1 MIKKAPSVLVILL
14 SLIVSCNTTNDT
26 VVLKNKNTEVKKID
40 EDGNKKHVNSENV
53 ELTLINQLKKI
64 GGVSVSGSGSD
75 VVISIRGLSSINLRN
90 DSLFV
95 LNDQIVDGGY
105 AAIVNLIDPSEIK
118 HIEVLKNANEISYY
132 GSRGANGIIKIT
144 TK

>member
-118 HIEVLKNANEISYY
+118 HIEVLKNASEISYY

>member
-90 DSLFV
+90 DSLFM